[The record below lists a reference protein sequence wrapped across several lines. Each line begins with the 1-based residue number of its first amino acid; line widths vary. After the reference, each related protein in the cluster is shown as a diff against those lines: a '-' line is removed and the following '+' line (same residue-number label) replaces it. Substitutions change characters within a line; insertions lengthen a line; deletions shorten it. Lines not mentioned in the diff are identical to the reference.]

1 MLEKMNRRRFMVSS
15 AGVLASC
22 SVHGSYL
29 SKETSTRT
37 FKIRKSLKLGM
48 VKIKNASLMEK
59 FQCVK
64 ELGFDGVEPNAP
76 GVDIKQLLEARDKT
90 GLPIHGVV
98 DSMHW
103 KTRFT
108 DPDEKVRAEGVTHLK
123 TAIESCKAIGGT
135 TVLVVPG
142 RVGEDGDYN
151 TCWDRSIPEI
161 KKALPLA
168 EKLGIKI
175 AFENVWNDFLTTAE
189 ETLRYIG
196 EFDSELVGAYFDI
209 GNINRYTDKPS
220 AWIPVLG
227 KHIMKLDIKGYSTTI
242 AKEANDV
249 RKGFGVKI
257 GAGTVDW
264 AECVKELKE
273 INFNSWATAEVK
285 GGDNERLAEIK
296 KNMDKVLS

>member
-1 MLEKMNRRRFMVSS
+1 MLENMNRRQFMVSS
-15 AGVLASC
+15 AGILASS
-22 SVHGSYL
+22 SVLGSCL
-29 SKETSTRT
+29 AEERVTTT
-37 FKIRKSLKLGM
+37 FKIRQSLKLNM
-48 VKIKNASLMEK
+48 VAIKNATLIEK

-76 GVDIKQLLEARDKT
+76 GIDTKQLLEARDKT

-98 DSMHW
+98 DSKHW

-108 DPDEKVRAEGVTHLK
+108 DPNEKVRAEGVAHLK
-123 TAIESCKAIGGT
+123 TAIENCKTIGGT

-142 RVGEDGDYN
+142 RVGKDGDYK
-151 TCWDRSIPEI
+151 TCWNRSVPEI

-189 ETLRYIG
+189 ETLRYIK

-220 AWIPVLG
+220 SWIPVLG
-227 KHIMKLDIKGYSTTI
+227 KHIMKLDIKGYSTTKAAE
-242 AKEANDV
+242 AKDV

-264 AECVKELKE
+264 AECVKELKK

-285 GGDNERLAEIK
+285 GGDRARLTEIK

>member
-1 MLEKMNRRRFMVSS
+1 MERNISRRRFLATSTGAV
-15 AGVLASC
+15 ASC
-22 SVHGSYL
+22 TVLGPSLYGGSAAG
-29 SKETSTRT
+29 K

-48 VKIKNASLMEK
+48 VQIENATVPEK
-59 FQCVK
+59 FQIVK
-64 ELGFDGVEPNAP
+64 DLGFDGVEVNAP
-76 GVDIKQLLEARDKT
+76 GIDPAELLNARDKT

-108 DPDEKVRAEGVTHLK
+108 DPDEKVRAEGVAHLK
-123 TAIESCKAIGGT
+123 TAIRSCKKIGGS

-142 RVGEDGDYN
+142 RVGADGDYD
-151 TCWDRSIPEI
+151 TCWARSIPEI
-161 KKALPLA
+161 KMALPLA

-189 ETLRYIG
+189 ETLRYIN

-209 GNINRYTDKPS
+209 GNINRYTEKPS
-220 AWIPVLG
+220 SWIPALG
-227 KHIMKLDIKGYSTTI
+227 NNILKLDIKGYSRTL
-242 AKEANDV
+242 AAQENNV

-257 GAGTVDW
+257 GEGTVDW
-264 AECVKELKE
+264 SECVMQLKK

-285 GGDNERLAEIK
+285 GGDEDRLAEIK
-296 KNMDKVLS
+296 SNMDKVLS

>member
-1 MLEKMNRRRFMVSS
+1 MNRRHFLISTAGAFASYSVLGSS
-15 AGVLASC
+15 
-22 SVHGSYL
+22 HG
-29 SKETSTRT
+29 KGAK

-48 VKIKNASLMEK
+48 VKVENASLLEK
-59 FQCVK
+59 FQLVK
-64 ELGFDGVEPNAP
+64 DLGYDGIEVDAP
-76 GVDIKQLLEARDKT
+76 GIDAKDLIVARDKT

-108 DPDEKVRAEGVTHLK
+108 DPDAKVRAEGVAHLK
-123 TAIESCKAIGGT
+123 TAIKTCKAIGGT

-142 RVGEDGDYN
+142 RVGKDGDYD
-151 TCWDRSIPEI
+151 TCWARSVPEI

-189 ETLRYIG
+189 ETLRYIH

-220 AWIPVLG
+220 SWIPVLG
-227 KHIMKLDIKGYSTTI
+227 KHIMKLDIKGYSTTK
-242 AKEANDV
+242 AKEAGDV
-249 RKGFGVKI
+249 WKGFGVKI
-257 GAGTVDW
+257 GEGTVDW
-264 AECVKELKE
+264 AQCVKELKK

-285 GGDNERLAEIK
+285 GGDKARLAEIK
-296 KNMDKVLS
+296 GNLDKVLA